1 MTPSLQD
8 PQPARPRL
16 RWMLLLRLAAVLL
29 LVLAALT
36 ISGSPSVQPP
46 VPPSPANIDLARV
59 VLQQLAGEGRAPGAR
74 LDMTLSQA
82 ELDGLSALVNQVL
95 APMRVEAR
103 LEHQVSSPVAPK
115 PAKAAAPASS
125 AAAIKQQHNDMPP
138 PELVARLSRQLPL
151 GAWLNIEARA
161 ASVPGGKGLPVVRVK
176 IGRVPLPTWL
186 SRLVMRRM
194 WLVVL
199 GDDKDPPSLDESL
212 PYVRIGAK
220 QAQAVLI
227 HPGRNAAY
235 SGLSRF
241 GGIKPDP
248 RWLAISYCALTR
260 HPDADLAT
268 IVRYAWRLPRP
279 VRLTADEQNRA
290 LMIAIA
296 MRTLPEYRKRLAGD
310 AMPLLRHCSN
320 PPEPLIMLAGRHD
333 LAKHWVMSA
342 ALSASLGGK
351 IAQSLGVW
359 KELSDSL
366 TGGTGFSFV
375 DIAADRSGERFANAA
390 TDPQLARFVQ
400 TRLAAVTDPQ
410 LLAPEALDK
419 PEGLDAELFE
429 RIYDNVESAEY
440 KAAVAAIDTLLDNVG
455 VPKP

>member
-1 MTPSLQD
+1 MTPSLDD

-16 RWMLLLRLAAVLL
+16 RWTLLLRLAAALL
-29 LVLAALT
+29 LIIAALA
-36 ISGSPSVQPP
+36 ISGSPSVQAPA
-46 VPPSPANIDLARV
+46 PPSPANIDLARV
-59 VLQQLAGEGRAPGAR
+59 VLKQLAGEGRAPGAR
-74 LDMTLSQA
+74 LDITLSQA

-103 LEHQVSSPVAPK
+103 LEQPQSPPVAPK
-115 PAKAAAPASS
+115 PAKAAAPAKS
-125 AAAIKQQHNDMPP
+125 AAAIKRQPKDMPP
-138 PELVARLSRQLPL
+138 PELVARLSRKLPL

-194 WLVVL
+194 WLMVL

-212 PYVRIGAK
+212 PLVQIGAK
-220 QAQAVLI
+220 HARAVLI

-241 GGIKPDP
+241 GGINPDP
-248 RWLAISYCALTR
+248 RWLATSYCALTR
-260 HPDADLAT
+260 HPDADLAI

-279 VRLTADEQNRA
+279 VRLKPDEQNRA

-296 MRTLPEYRKRLAGD
+296 MRTLPEYRDRLAGD
-310 AMPLLRHCSN
+310 ALLLVSRCRT
-320 PPEPLIMLAGRHD
+320 PPESMITLAGRND
-333 LAKHWVMSA
+333 LAKHWTMSA

-366 TGGTGFSFV
+366 TGGSGFSFV

-390 TDPQLARFVQ
+390 TDPQLARFIQ

-419 PEGLDAELFE
+419 PEGLDAEMFE
-429 RIYDNVESAEY
+429 RVYDNVESAEY

>member
-1 MTPSLQD
+1 MTPGLED
-8 PQPARPRL
+8 PQPTRPRL
-16 RWMLLLRLAAVLL
+16 RWTLMLRLVAALL
-29 LVLAALT
+29 LVLAGLA
-36 ISGSPSVQPP
+36 ISGSPSVEAPA
-46 VPPSPANIDLARV
+46 PPSPANIDLARV
-59 VLQQLAGEGRAPGAR
+59 VLKQLAGEGRPKGAR
-74 LDMTLSQA
+74 LDIVLSQA

-95 APMRVEAR
+95 APVRVEAR
-103 LEHQVSSPVAPK
+103 LEQPAPPVGPK
-115 PAKAAAPASS
+115 PAKATSPGKTT
-125 AAAIKQQHNDMPP
+125 AAIKAQRKDLPP
-138 PELVARLSRQLPL
+138 PALVARISRKLPL
-151 GAWLNIEARA
+151 GAWLNVEARA
-161 ASVPGGKGLPVVRVK
+161 TSVAGGKGLPIVQVQV
-176 IGRVPLPTWL
+176 GRLPLPTWL
-186 SRLVMRRM
+186 SRLAMRRV
-194 WLVVL
+194 WLMLL

-212 PYVRIGAK
+212 PYVSIGAK
-220 QAQAVLI
+220 QARAVLI

-241 GGIKPDP
+241 GGIHPDP
-248 RWLAISYCALTR
+248 RWLATSYCALTR

-268 IVRYAWRLPRP
+268 IVRYAWHLPRP
-279 VRLTADEQNRA
+279 VRLTPDEQNRA

-310 AMPLLRHCSN
+310 AMPLLRHCNN

-333 LAKHWVMSA
+333 LAKHWAMSA

-390 TDPQLARFVQ
+390 TDPQLARFLQ

-419 PEGLDAELFE
+419 PEGLNAEVFE

-440 KAAVAAIDTLLDNVG
+440 KAAVGAIDTLLDNVG